1 MRALISIIVLA
12 VIIGGVSGY
21 IAGHRMA
28 DEYPYSLEQE
38 KEALAKKAEASK
50 GVPEPPAAPVVDASK
65 PHPAVALDEEIHDF
79 GVFEKEQKG
88 KYAFVVRNEGN
99 ASLALSMLD
108 KSCSCTSVDI
118 SRTSVPPGR
127 DARITIHW
135 EPNNAGGS
143 YQQAV
148 EIGTNDPTRP
158 RFQLRVKGVYAAPI
172 IASPNPV
179 QLNAFFGQETS
190 NQSRI
195 YFFEEVTVKEITS
208 NNSEYFS
215 ASFGRSELTKE
226 ELGSNMLKSAKAV
239 YDVTVTLKP
248 GMKIGH
254 FNHKLVVHSDSTLM
268 PEFSLSVSGQ
278 VLGNLAI
285 VSSDYDEKT
294 GVFNLGTAYRGTP
307 VKKTLTLRFSQSEEI
322 TPEFKV
328 VSKTP
333 EWLDVTL
340 GRIIFGAGGNNLV
353 QVTIGVPEDANLGTS
368 DMNDEENVAAVVIES
383 NIPEISTIRVPVR
396 YDIREPVAK

>member
-1 MRALISIIVLA
+1 MRTLISILVLA

-38 KEALAKKAEASK
+38 KEALAKKAEARKDES
-50 GVPEPPAAPVVDASK
+50 EPPTAPVVDSSK
-65 PHPAVALDEEIHDF
+65 PHPAVAVDEETHDF

-88 KYAFVVRNEGN
+88 EYAFVVRNEGN
-99 ASLALSMLD
+99 ANLTLSMLH
-108 KSCSCTSVDI
+108 KSCSCTSVDL

-127 DARITIHW
+127 DARITMRW
-135 EPNNAGGS
+135 EPNNTGGS
-143 YQQAV
+143 YQQGV

-195 YFFEEVTVKEITS
+195 YFFEDVIVKEITS

-215 ASFGRSELTKE
+215 ATFVKSELTQE
-226 ELGSNMLKSAKAV
+226 ELDRNMLKSAKAV

-248 GMKIGH
+248 GMQIGH
-254 FNHKLVVHSDSTLM
+254 FNNKLIVHSDSPLM
-268 PEFSLSVSGQ
+268 PEFSLPVSGQ

-285 VSSDYDEKT
+285 VSNDYDEKT

-307 VKKTLTLRFSQSEEI
+307 VKKTLMLRFSQSEEI

-340 GRIIFGAGGNNLV
+340 GRVISGAEGRNLL

-368 DMNDEENVAAVVIES
+368 DMNDPDNTAVVVIES
-383 NIPEISTIRVPVR
+383 NIPEISTIRIPVQ

>member
-21 IAGHRMA
+21 IAGHRLA

-38 KEALAKKAEASK
+38 KEALAKKAE
-50 GVPEPPAAPVVDASK
+50 GRQDEPELPAVFVVDSSK
-65 PHPAVALDEEIHDF
+65 PHPAVVVDEETHDF

-88 KYAFVVRNEGN
+88 EYAFVVRNEGN
-99 ASLALSMLD
+99 ANLTLSMLD
-108 KSCSCTSVDI
+108 KTCSCTSVDI
-118 SRTSVPPGR
+118 SRASVPPGR

-158 RFQLRVKGVYAAPI
+158 RFQLRVKGVYATPI

-179 QLNAFFGQETS
+179 QLNAFLGRKTS

-195 YFFEEVTVKEITS
+195 YFFEDVTIKEIT
-208 NNSEYFS
+208 NDTPEYFS
-215 ASFGRSELTKE
+215 ASFVKSELTKE
-226 ELGSNMLKSAKAV
+226 EIGRNMLKSAKAV

-248 GMKIGH
+248 GMQIGH
-254 FNHKLVVHSDSTLM
+254 FNNKFIVHSDSPLM
-268 PEFSLSVSGQ
+268 PKFSLPVNGQ

-285 VSSDYDEKT
+285 VSNDYDEKT

-307 VKKTLTLRFSQSEEI
+307 VKKTLTLRFSQSEGM
-322 TPEFKV
+322 TPEFQV

-333 EWLDVTL
+333 EWLDVTF
-340 GRIIFGAGGNNLV
+340 GRVIFGAGGNNLL

-368 DMNDEENVAAVVIES
+368 DMNDEENAAMIVIAS
-383 NIPEISTIRVPVR
+383 NIPEISTIRIPVQ